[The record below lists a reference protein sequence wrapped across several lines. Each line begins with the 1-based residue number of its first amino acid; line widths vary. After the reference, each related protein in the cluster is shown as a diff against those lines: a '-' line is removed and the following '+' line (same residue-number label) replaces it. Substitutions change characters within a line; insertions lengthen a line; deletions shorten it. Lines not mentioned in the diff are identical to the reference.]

1 MNSALLCY
9 SLVAKQHGKTVSL
22 EQLKKQFNIDE
33 RSVSNNLII
42 ELARSSGLKA
52 RAKRFNWKK
61 LSFGRSIFPAILRL
75 SSGECVVLVGFKPNV
90 KTEDL
95 NAVILDPV
103 NSKSELQYLTRKE
116 LEQAWDGEAIL
127 FQKPSKADGDTGQV
141 EFGASWFL
149 ANIMEQKGFFLHVA
163 VISLILHGLSFLT
176 PLFFSIVLDK
186 VISTQAYE
194 TLHVL
199 FAGIVIAL
207 LFNGVLSYIRSTL
220 LLYATGKIDIR
231 LAQHSFKKL
240 LSLPLSY
247 FQTTSVGALN
257 KHLSQTESIREF
269 FTGDLLL
276 TLLECT
282 ALFVFVPVLFMYSP
296 HLTFVVLGFTALIC
310 LNVVISAKA
319 YKKRL
324 GSLYRAEA
332 GKQSML
338 YETISG
344 IETVKAIAVEP
355 RQERDWLN
363 RCAETVRMQFTVSK
377 YRTMT
382 SEISSLLQKLMMVTL
397 IWVGAQLVLDK
408 EVSIGVLIAF
418 NMLSARVTGPLVK
431 LVSLTNKFQETAL
444 NIKMLAGVLNQ
455 KSESTRDKGISPP
468 VDGWIQFENV
478 SFRYGADGPL
488 ILDGVS
494 FSVDSG
500 ENIGVVGR
508 SGSGKSTLAK
518 LTQAFHYANDGIVR
532 IDGYDIR
539 EFDLPYFR
547 SLLGSVP
554 QQSFVFKGTIFD
566 NIAKSKPDADLEEV
580 IQAAKMAGAHE
591 FIETMPQGY
600 ESELEENASNLSGGQ
615 RQRLAL
621 ARALMANPRIL
632 ILDEATSALD
642 PESEDR
648 IRQQFHEI
656 AKNRTVIN
664 VSHRLHMLTG
674 MDRIMVL
681 DQGKI
686 IAFDTHENLLKTCS
700 LYADLWFKQNP
711 FLMDRSA

>member
-9 SLVAKQHGKTVSL
+9 SLVARQHGKTVSI

-33 RSVSNNLII
+33 RSVSNNIVI
-42 ELARSSGLKA
+42 ELARAAGLKA
-52 RAKRFNWKK
+52 RAKRFSWRK
-61 LSFGRSIFPAILRL
+61 LSAGRGIFPVILRL
-75 SSGECVVLVGFKPNV
+75 TSGECVILVGFKPNV

-95 NAVILDPV
+95 NAIILDPV
-103 NSKSELQYLTRKE
+103 NSQSELRYRTREE
-116 LEQAWDGEAIL
+116 LEQAWDGDAIL
-127 FQKPSKADGDTGQV
+127 IQKPSKADGDTGPV
-141 EFGASWFL
+141 NFGTAWFL
-149 ANIMEQKGFFLHVA
+149 SNIMEQKGFFLHVA
-163 VISLILHGLSFLT
+163 VISIILHGLSFLT

-199 FAGIVIAL
+199 FAGMVIAL
-207 LFNGVLSYIRSTL
+207 LFNAVLSYIRSTL

-257 KHLSQTESIREF
+257 KHLSQTASIREF

-282 ALFVFVPVLFMYSP
+282 ALFVFVPILFMYSP
-296 HLTFVVLGFTALIC
+296 QLTLVVLGFTALIC
-310 LNVVISAKA
+310 MNVVISAKA

-324 GSLYRAEA
+324 GGLYQAEA

-355 RQERDWLN
+355 RQERDWLD

-382 SEISSLLQKLMMVTL
+382 SEISSFLQKLMMVTL

-478 SFRYGADGPL
+478 SFRYSADGPM

-494 FSVDSG
+494 FSVDAG
-500 ENIGVVGR
+500 ECIGVVGR

-518 LTQAFHYANDGIVR
+518 LTQAFHYASQGIIR

-539 EFDLPYFR
+539 EFDLPYYR

-566 NIAKSKPDADLEEV
+566 NIAKSKPDANLEDV
-580 IQAAKMAGAHE
+580 IYAAKMAGAHE

-600 ESELEENASNLSGGQ
+600 ESELEENATNLSGGQ

-621 ARALMANPRIL
+621 ARALLANPRIL

-648 IRQQFHEI
+648 IRQQFSEI
-656 AKNRTVIN
+656 ANNRTVLN

-686 IAFDTHENLLKTCS
+686 IAFDNHENLLKTCS

-711 FLMDRSA
+711 YLLNRSA